1 MRVCPK
7 LHVFGHV
14 HGAQGIL
21 QTSQTTFVNAA
32 LLGSDG
38 DLNRHPILLKMVGL

>member
-1 MRVCPK
+1 M

-14 HGAQGIL
+14 HGARGIF
-21 QTSQTTFVNAA
+21 QTSQTTFANAA

-38 DLNRHPILLKMVGL
+38 DLNRRPILLKMVAL